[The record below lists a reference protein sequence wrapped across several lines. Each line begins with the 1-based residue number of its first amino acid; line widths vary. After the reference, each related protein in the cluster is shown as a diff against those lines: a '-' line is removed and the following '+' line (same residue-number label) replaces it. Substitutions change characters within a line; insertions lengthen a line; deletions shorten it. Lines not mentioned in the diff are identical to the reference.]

1 MEPTEILPI
10 IAILSIVTVE
20 FGGHALLRFITTDR
34 DRLGAVRERFFR
46 AGHAHAGVLLVLSLV
61 YLLYLPR
68 AGFPDGL
75 EWLCGAAL
83 LAGVLA
89 QSGGFF
95 LHLGVGK
102 EGRGSYGT
110 ALTRTG
116 ALLLAAALIALATGL
131 IRAA

>member
-10 IAILSIVTVE
+10 VAILSIVTVE
-20 FGGHALLRFITTDR
+20 FGGYALLRFITTDR
-34 DRLGAVRERFFR
+34 DKLGAFRERFFR

-68 AGFPDGL
+68 AGFSNAW
-75 EWLCGAAL
+75 EWLLGLAL
-83 LAGVLA
+83 LVGVLA

-95 LHLGVGK
+95 MHLGMGK
-102 EGRGSYGT
+102 EGAGSVGT
-110 ALTRTG
+110 TVTRAG
-116 ALLLAAALIALATGL
+116 ALLIAASLIGLAVGL